1 VTGLGMLAIGKVVGA
16 IKAVLLAIALLGLT
30 ETGPVFTRLAIT
42 DKVVPATLLP
52 LKNIS
57 WN

>member
-1 VTGLGMLAIGKVVGA
+1 MTGLGMLAIGKVGA
-16 IKAVLLAIALLGLT
+16 IKAALLAVALFGLA